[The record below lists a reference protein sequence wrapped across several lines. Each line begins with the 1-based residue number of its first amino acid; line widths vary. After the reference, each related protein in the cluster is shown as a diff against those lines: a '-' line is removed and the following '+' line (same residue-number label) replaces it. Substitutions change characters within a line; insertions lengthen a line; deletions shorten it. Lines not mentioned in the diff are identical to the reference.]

1 MLTLQR
7 FLVVLIFVVVSAPAH
22 AEQLAAGILNL
33 RGEGVDASLV
43 NTLSSIVRNEAQQV
57 EKYQVVNKYE
67 INLQDIL
74 IVLNCSAES
83 TACMQQVAEQVKA
96 RILIYGTIER
106 KGGSFLIELAIFDAQ
121 SGRVL
126 NKLNKTIA
134 DTDDPVIAFRQE
146 IETFFA
152 RERGAATTR
161 VQIGSSVSDAQIF
174 MEDTFVGTVPLERKG
189 LPAGKYQIRVEHPD
203 YEPWT
208 QLLELKEGG
217 DESLWAQLKPRA
229 GARSN
234 DVVKTRQEI
243 RDDVKI
249 EDERVGTINW
259 GAWSAVGAGG
269 LALVGSGVF
278 AVLMGNI
285 EQQITDES
293 REGITERR
301 YNELVERGEGYETA
315 HRVLLGVG
323 AVCVIGGVTWLLIS
337 PDGGRKTAE
346 LGFTGNQVVGTLRW

>member
-1 MLTLQR
+1 MLTLHR
-7 FLVVLIFVVVSAPAH
+7 FLVALIFVVLSAPVQ

-33 RGEGVDASLV
+33 SGEGVDASLV

-83 TACMQQVAEQVKA
+83 TSCMQLVAEQVKA
-96 RILIYGTIER
+96 RILIYGDIER
-106 KGGSFLIELAIFDAQ
+106 KGGSFQIELAIFDAE
-121 SGRVL
+121 SGRIL

-161 VQIGSSVSDAQIF
+161 VQIGSTVSDAQIF

-189 LPAGKYQIRVEHPD
+189 LPAGTYTIRVEHPD

-208 QLLELKEGG
+208 KVLELKQGG
-217 DESLWAQLKPRA
+217 DETLWAELKARP
-229 GARSN
+229 GAQKN
-234 DVVKTRQEI
+234 TVVQTRQEV
-243 RDDVKI
+243 REDI
-249 EDERVGTINW
+249 EIKDERVGTVNW
-259 GAWSAVGAGG
+259 GAWSAVGVGG

-278 AVLMGNI
+278 AVLMGSV

-301 YNELVERGEGYETA
+301 YTELVDQGEGYETA

-323 AVCVIGGVTWLLIS
+323 AVGVIGGVTWLLIS